1 MVSRMGVRRR
11 YRYRFIPTEHE
22 LPMKDLEE
30 LIERT
35 KWMQTQV
42 MALQEAMERLRQ
54 GIVSSPA
61 KSLGGSL
68 REAERPATMS
78 GPGVASG
85 TSKESNCTADVLSSG
100 LACEEDEDRR
110 ALPRRRGHPVAVL
123 IARSDL
129 PGSPSH
135 GWVVDRSPEGLCVV
149 AEEAIPLFTWIR
161 VRSTDHPGG
170 SEWFEVEVRNCRPER
185 NVCILGCQFRSALS
199 WSELRQLS

>member
-1 MVSRMGVRRR
+1 
-11 YRYRFIPTEHE
+11 
-22 LPMKDLEE
+22 MKDLEE

-35 KWMQTQV
+35 KWMQMQV
-42 MALQEAMERLRQ
+42 MSLQEAMERLRQ
-54 GIVSSPA
+54 GIASPVNA
-61 KSLGGSL
+61 PGGSL
-68 REAERPATMS
+68 REAERPATGP
-78 GPGVASG
+78 GPGVASR
-85 TSKESNCTADVLSSG
+85 TSEESNCAAEVSSSG
-100 LACEEDEDRR
+100 LACEEDQDRR

-149 AEEAIPLFTWIR
+149 AEEAIPLCTWIR

-170 SEWFEVEVRNCRPER
+170 SQWFEVEVRNCRPER
-185 NVCILGCQFRSALS
+185 NIYILGCQFRSALS

>member
-1 MVSRMGVRRR
+1 
-11 YRYRFIPTEHE
+11 

-35 KWMQTQV
+35 KWMQMQV
-42 MALQEAMERLRQ
+42 TALRQAIERVRQ
-54 GIVSSPA
+54 GIGSPA
-61 KSLGGSL
+61 NSPGTSL
-68 REAERPATMS
+68 REAAWPATVS
-78 GPGVASG
+78 SPGVAG
-85 TSKESNCTADVLSSG
+85 QASKESNCTPEVSSPE
-100 LACEEDEDRR
+100 LACEEEEDRR

-185 NVCILGCQFRSALS
+185 NIYILGCQFRSALS